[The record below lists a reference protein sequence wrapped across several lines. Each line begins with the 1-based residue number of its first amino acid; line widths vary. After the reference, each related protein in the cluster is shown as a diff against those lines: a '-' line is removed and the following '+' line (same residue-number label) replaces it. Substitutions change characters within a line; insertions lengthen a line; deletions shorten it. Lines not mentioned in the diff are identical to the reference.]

1 MKMNGNYET
10 IFLTEIL
17 EVFMAN
23 VLIEGLNL
31 NPIVAAIHHEE
42 ALESALKSDVAI
54 VFLLTSNIMTVKE
67 TTARIKS
74 AGKRVFIHVDLVEG
88 LSRDLMGLRYICE
101 TAEPDGIITTKSQLV
116 KACKNMNVLAI
127 QRIFM
132 IDSHNFDSG
141 VKSVLE
147 CVPDAVE
154 ILPGI
159 MPTVTRQFVQKVN
172 KPVITGGLITTKED
186 IINSLNAGASG
197 VSTTETSIWND

>member
-1 MKMNGNYET
+1 
-10 IFLTEIL
+10 
-17 EVFMAN
+17 MAN

>member
-1 MKMNGNYET
+1 MNGNYET